1 MTGVRYNG
9 MLGFPEEK
17 DLWLRSPG
25 SAGTYIPPQVFTGP
39 APAGSKVEL
48 VINDRSIET
57 QDVLFDKYRFDN
69 IRLAPGSLNA
79 VRIIIT
85 EPGGY
90 QRVIEQNMYGKK
102 VHLPRGGLGFI
113 SGLGTNRTVDDWT
126 SQGLFGGGRVFYG
139 ATETLTLSTTLAAQ
153 NNFYLPI
160 SNLTTDAFGVLQRG
174 YPLSSGHIGAQAVWL
189 PREYFLFSGD
199 VAQSNGS
206 GDQGAYDGLA
216 FKIKGDWYPSQN
228 IQIYSQYFRYGQD
241 FFNGENLLLRD
252 REGYTLDGKWRI
264 NRNWTV
270 YYAMG
275 SVWNNLEHQS
285 EDTLRARLSE
295 CSNLF
300 KYHSPH
306 DHHRRRNKGIVQLGR

>member
-1 MTGVRYNG
+1 MQFTEPYITWDGSDIKTGPYSAVMLNKGDWTYYTPKTEIVAGDSVFGLNDMTFPIVRMTGVRYNG

-25 SAGTYIPPQVFTGP
+25 SAGSYVPPQVFTGQ

-48 VINDRSIET
+48 IINDRSIET
-57 QDVLFDKYRFDN
+57 QEVLFDKYRFEN

-90 QRVIEQNMYGKK
+90 QKVIEQNMYGKK

-113 SGLGTNRTVDDWT
+113 SGMGTNRTVDDWT

-139 ATETLTLSTTLAAQ
+139 ATDTLTLSTTLAAQ

-189 PREYFLFSGD
+189 PQEYFLFS
-199 VAQSNGS
+199 
-206 GDQGAYDGLA
+206 
-216 FKIKGDWYPSQN
+216 P
-228 IQIYSQYFRYGQD
+228 
-241 FFNGENLLLRD
+241 
-252 REGYTLDGKWRI
+252 
-264 NRNWTV
+264 
-270 YYAMG
+270 AM
-275 SVWNNLEHQS
+275 
-285 EDTLRARLSE
+285 
-295 CSNLF
+295 
-300 KYHSPH
+300 
-306 DHHRRRNKGIVQLGR
+306 